1 MSTLAKKI
9 LRGLVIYYCQ
19 ALAFTVITY
28 GAFVLIWGP
37 IKLTFTEWLIAVMV
51 GFTIGY
57 IPVLMG
63 SIRDRNRRR

>member
-1 MSTLAKKI
+1 MSTTTKRI
-9 LRGLVIYYCQ
+9 LRELVIYYFQ

-37 IKLTFTEWLIAVMV
+37 IKLTFIGWLIAVMV

-57 IPVLMG
+57 IPVLIG
-63 SIRDRNRRR
+63 HIRSRNRRR